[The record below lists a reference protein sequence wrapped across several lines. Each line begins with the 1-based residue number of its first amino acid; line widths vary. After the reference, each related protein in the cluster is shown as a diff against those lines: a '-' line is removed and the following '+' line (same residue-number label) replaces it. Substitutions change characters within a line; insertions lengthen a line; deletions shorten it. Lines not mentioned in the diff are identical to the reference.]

1 MKILI
6 IGSNGQLGWELQR
19 TCPKAYEMT
28 AVDFP
33 EIDITKQVSVTAILN
48 EQKPDWIINCAA
60 YTNVDKAET
69 DTLAALAINGD
80 GVGHLARAT
89 QEIHARMVHV
99 STDFVF
105 NGNNCRPYRPE
116 DTPDPLSVYGT
127 TKLAGERAVRE
138 ILKEEA
144 LIIRTAWLY
153 SSHGHNFV
161 HTMIRL
167 MKERPSLNVIDDQIG
182 TPCWANGLAL
192 AVWTAI
198 EKNLKGIFHWTD
210 AGVASW
216 YDFAVAIQEEAVQAG
231 LLERSI
237 PVIPVPTEQYPTP
250 AKRPAM
256 SLLDKSRFYSAAG
269 LTPSHWRHQLR
280 RMIQEI
286 S

>member
-19 TCPKAYEMT
+19 TCPNPYEMT

-33 EIDITKQVSVTAILN
+33 QIDITKQVSVTAILN
-48 EQKPDWIINCAA
+48 EQQPDWIINCAA

-69 DTLAALAINGD
+69 DRVAALALNGD
-80 GVGHLARAT
+80 GVEYLARAA
-89 QEIHARMVHV
+89 QDIHARMVHV

-105 NGNNCRPYRPE
+105 NGNSCRPYRPE
-116 DTPDPLSVYGT
+116 DTPDPLSVYGA

-182 TPCWANGLAL
+182 TPCWANGLAR
-192 AVWTAI
+192 AVWAAI
-198 EKNLKGIFHWTD
+198 ENNLKGIFHWTD

-231 LLERSI
+231 LLERFI

-256 SLLDKSRFYSAAG
+256 SLLDKSRFYTAAG
-269 LTPSHWRHQLR
+269 LAPSHWRQQLR
-280 RMIQEI
+280 QMIQELA
-286 S
+286 